1 MKVFLPGCLRF
12 WKCSIWKNNAMV
24 LFGSLWVIVSD
35 GFAVPGES
43 PSFSSSVQ
51 PKAISRTQNVLQ
63 TDFLTNTI
71 SLCFSASLSFSV
83 SGILTLD
90 IADAVPKF
98 IYHFSFPQIPRCVK
112 FLNIMSMCV
121 LYVCFCIFC
130 LNILISWFK
139 RDNLSSLLLIIIIV
153 DWFKSLTDLVLQ
165 CAIYALFKH

>member
-35 GFAVPGES
+35 RFAVPGES
-43 PSFSSSVQ
+43 PRFCSSVQ

-71 SLCFSASLSFSV
+71 SLCFSASLSSV

-130 LNILISWFK
+130 MNILISWFK